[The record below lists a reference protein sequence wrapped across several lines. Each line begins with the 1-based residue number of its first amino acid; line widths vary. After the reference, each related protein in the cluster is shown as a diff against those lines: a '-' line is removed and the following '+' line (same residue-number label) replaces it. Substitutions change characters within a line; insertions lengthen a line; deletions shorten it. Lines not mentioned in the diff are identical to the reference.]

1 MGYSASKNNTTLK
14 TESDIVQD
22 HWKWRRSIYDRQWLT
37 NRKSSWAAIV
47 NLVPFSSYLTLNDIV
62 TLKSKLE
69 VTQGHIKWYHSKA
82 CVRFPF
88 AFHSNYGSIFHHLRD
103 KVRYWSKIVIFAGW
117 CYANTAYAVMRCVCV
132 CVRHVRTFCQNKLI
146 YLWVFSP
153 SGSHAIYSFSVPKG
167 MAIFWR

>member
-22 HWKWRRSIYDRQWLT
+22 HWKWRRSIYDRQWRT

-69 VTQGHIKWYHSKA
+69 VTQGHIKWYHSKVG
-82 CVRFPF
+82 CSFLF
-88 AFHSNYGSIFHHLRD
+88 AFYSKYGSILHQFEIKPDIGRKSLFFHTLLHSAPPL
-103 KVRYWSKIVIFAGW
+103 KGEG
-117 CYANTAYAVMRCVCV
+117 
-132 CVRHVRTFCQNKLI
+132 
-146 YLWVFSP
+146 SP
-153 SGSHAIYSFSVPKG
+153 SEYFHPVWCGKTRMVGLPVV
-167 MAIFWR
+167 